1 MELIDSILN
10 ERPAFHRAETEI
22 DRTFDPSESFLS
34 HREAKRL
41 TSQESESACYGVGR
55 DVAYFIADSVDP
67 LSRTLETG
75 VGISTLSFAIG
86 GATHTAITPNQAE
99 TEAVREYAKTKEI
112 NLDNVRFV
120 IESSDLFLA
129 HSNID
134 NLDMVFIDGKHAFP
148 WPIVDWFYSADRL
161 KQGGIMLV
169 DDAQM
174 KSVRILVD
182 FMIADPRWS
191 NLQSFGDRTFAFR
204 KESVSIHDVAWH
216 MQPYNFGGQTY
227 RNHLMTMMTRMASKS
242 TLKKVMRLLRRFPN

>member
-1 MELIDSILN
+1 MKLIDSILN
-10 ERPAFHRAETEI
+10 ERPAFHCAETEI
-22 DRTFDPSESFLS
+22 HRAFDPSESFLS

-41 TSQESESACYGVGR
+41 TSQGSESVCYSVGR
-55 DVAYFIADSVDP
+55 DVAYFIADSVNP
-67 LSRTLETG
+67 SSRTLETG
-75 VGISTLSFAIG
+75 VGISTLTFAIG
-86 GATHTAITPNQAE
+86 GATHTAITPNQ
-99 TEAVREYAKTKEI
+99 TEIEAIRKYAKTKNI
-112 NLDNVRFV
+112 SLDSVQFA
-120 IESSDLFLA
+120 IESSDQFLT

-148 WPIVDWFYSADRL
+148 WPIVDWFYSADRI

-204 KESVSIHDVAWH
+204 KECVSVHDVAWH
-216 MQPYNFGGQTY
+216 MQPYNFDEQTD
-227 RNHLMTMMTRMASKS
+227 RNHLMTMMKGMASKS
-242 TLKKVMRLLRRFPN
+242 TLKKVMRFLRRHPN